1 MIVRIVIALFVSLV
15 SGMCYMTGL
24 TKLMSG
30 LLIGFGAISAL
41 FFGIVFLLPP
51 NSQKISFAVTA
62 PGASWPFFLLALV
75 LIFLIG
81 FLFLYKPKK
90 QDAAGFEPLGSSHL
104 KLYAG
109 GILLYLVSLFLPVVL
124 WFPADNAT
132 FGPGD
137 RPELMLL
144 IGVLIF
150 ISGASAALYLIY
162 RASRGGTGDN
172 PNLMRRL
179 VPALF
184 SVFHFDKIP
193 ALVAY
198 LLIYS
203 EQPELVFAKIAA
215 LALAAY
221 IPVAL
226 LLIKISF
233 DVEPDRK

>member
-1 MIVRIVIALFVSLV
+1 MIVRIVIALFISLV

-30 LLIGFGAISAL
+30 LLIGFGAICAL

-51 NSQKISFAVTA
+51 NSEKITFAVTA
-62 PGASWPFFLLALV
+62 PGASWPFFLLALI
-75 LIFLIG
+75 LIFLIA
-81 FLFLYKPKK
+81 FLFLYKPEKK
-90 QDAAGFEPLGSSHL
+90 GASGFEQLCSSHL
-104 KLYAG
+104 QLFGG
-109 GILLYLVSLFLPVVL
+109 GILLYLFSLFLPIAL

-132 FGPGD
+132 SAPGD
-137 RPELMLL
+137 NAELMLL

-150 ISGASAALYLIY
+150 VSGASVALYLIY

-179 VPALF
+179 VPALL

-203 EQPELVFAKIAA
+203 EQPQLVFAKIAA

-226 LLIKISF
+226 LLIRISF
-233 DVEPDRK
+233 DVETDGE